1 MSDIV
6 IIPESG
12 LINFYY
18 SDTNNPIA
26 TAVVSGE
33 NLVFLSQSGQIVV
46 EDFKATGTLDV
57 TLLNTISTLDSSD
70 LILVEKNNIVQKIPA
85 NTLVSIVGI
94 TGVVANEAL
103 YINESGLLGTIYN
116 TNVPDSTT
124 NIAVGG
130 ASAGTPASTW
140 KTKSV
145 VEILDA
151 ILFPTID
158 AYISSDK
165 SVSLGISGGG
175 GTLEVGTTTARSL
188 TATFNQGSITNGDGT
203 SGPSLVGAA
212 TLYTFTGTGISSTAQ
227 ASNVLSL
234 GSPAIVFG
242 SNNWAV
248 TVNHNAGTGDYYDNK
263 GNIGTNLDGS
273 RVSGTTSDN
282 TSSPGI
288 TGIYPY
294 FWGLADTQLT
304 LNEIIAVIQAG
315 NANKVVASASATITI
330 TFNATASKFLWFA
343 HDATYTTK
351 TIWYVSAL
359 NTGSIGGS
367 TNLFGSAQTGNVNS
381 PTSLWSSRS
390 FKAYITNYATTTG
403 SDSMQLRNS

>member
-6 IIPESG
+6 IVPESG

-18 SDTNNPIA
+18 SDNNNPIA

-46 EDFKATGTLDV
+46 QDFKATGTLDV
-57 TLLNTISTLDSSD
+57 TLLNTISTLDSSG
-70 LILVEKNNIVQKIPA
+70 LILVEKDNIVQKIPA
-85 NTLVSIVGI
+85 NTLIATVGI

-103 YINESGLLGTIYN
+103 YIDENGLLGTIYN
-116 TNVPDSTT
+116 TTIPDSTT

-130 ASAGTPASTW
+130 ASAGTAASVW

-145 VEILDA
+145 VEILDE
-151 ILFPTID
+151 ILFPTIN
-158 AYISSDK
+158 ASIGTNK
-165 SVSLGISGGG
+165 SVSLGVSGGG

-188 TATFNQGSITNGDGT
+188 TATFSQGSITNGDGT
-203 SGPSLVGAA
+203 TGPALVGVA
-212 TLYTFTGTGISSTAQ
+212 TQYTFTGTGISSTSQ
-227 ASNVLSL
+227 ASNILSL

-242 SNNWAV
+242 PNNWAV
-248 TVNHNAGTGDYYDNK
+248 TATHGAGTGAYYDNK
-263 GNIGTNLDGS
+263 GDIGTNLDGS
-273 RVSGTTSDN
+273 RVSGTTSDT
-282 TSSPGI
+282 TSNPTI

-294 FWGLADTQLT
+294 FWGLADSQLT
-304 LNEIIAVIQAG
+304 LNQIIAVIEAG
-315 NANKVVASASATITI
+315 NANKVVSSASGTITI
-330 TFNATASKFLWFA
+330 TFNATTAKFLWFA

-351 TIWYVSAL
+351 TIWYVTAL
-359 NTGSIGGS
+359 NTGSIGGT

-390 FKAYITNYATTTG
+390 FKAYITNYATTTD
-403 SDSMQLRNS
+403 SDAMQLRNS